1 MRKKS
6 VLKIVIALLAVMN
19 LVVYITG
26 IVAYFD
32 IVEIPFLDSIL
43 GHFQTED
50 VDEENELE
58 AEAPLENQ
66 DDEKTLTED
75 ENDSKQP
82 VSEEWKQAY
91 LDLMKKPGGDNV
103 KYKLVYIDDDDI
115 PELYILGN
123 TVAQGDMLCTYREG
137 EVWGMHM
144 YNYGLSY
151 LERQNSFCDS
161 GGRMDSYFDYVY
173 SLEDE
178 GAIMWHKGEFGAG
191 GTRVQYDKE
200 GNFIYEYRWDGTM
213 VSEKEY
219 ETNLKKVYDESKAK
233 LGYEGACSRDE
244 MREIIERMGMSSSVM
259 EDVKKSENSAEK
271 ESGVDGNYAAERVV
285 ASGEC
290 GENVTWS
297 LTDGGT
303 MTISGSGDMRDY
315 GYDFSGESAFVGAF
329 AEKIKTIVVEDG
341 VTSIGSGAFFACEN
355 LTEIK
360 MSDGITKIGD
370 FAFVGCDSLT
380 EVRLPEK
387 LYYVGNY
394 AFGECASL
402 ETVYFRGDAPEF
414 NVDEEQFDIGT
425 DRKSTFAWDTV
436 TIYYPANN
444 PTWTEEKL
452 QDEYGGW
459 LTWQPW
465 KL

>member
-1 MRKKS
+1 M
-6 VLKIVIALLAVMN
+6 KIVIVILAVMN

-26 IVAYFD
+26 TVAYFGF
-32 IVEIPFLDSIL
+32 VKIPFWDSVL
-43 GHFQTED
+43 AHFQTED
-50 VDEENELE
+50 VDEESELE
-58 AEAPLENQ
+58 AEVSSKDE

-75 ENDSKQP
+75 ENDSKRP

-137 EVWGMHM
+137 EVWGIHM

-191 GTRVQYDKE
+191 DNSRVECDAE
-200 GNFIYEYRWDGTM
+200 GNPIYVYNWDGEE
-213 VSEKEY
+213 VSKKEY
-219 ETNLKKVYDESKAK
+219 EENLEEAYDETKAK
-233 LGYEGACSRDE
+233 LGYVGAFGQDE
-244 MREIIERMGMSSSVM
+244 MMEIIERMGMSSSVM
-259 EDVKKSENSAEK
+259 EDEKKSENSAT
-271 ESGVDGNYAAERVV
+271 ERMV

-303 MTISGSGDMRDY
+303 MTISGIGEMTDY
-315 GYDFSGESAFVGAF
+315 GYDFSGKSAFVGEF

-341 VTSIGSGAFFACEN
+341 VTSIGSGAFFACRN
-355 LTEIK
+355 LTEVK

-370 FAFVGCDSLT
+370 FAFVGCDNLT
-380 EVRLPEK
+380 EVRLPEE
-387 LYYVGNY
+387 LNYVGNY
-394 AFGECASL
+394 VFGECASL
-402 ETVYFRGDAPEF
+402 EMVYFKGDAPEF
-414 NVDEEQFDIGT
+414 DVDEEQFDIGT

-459 LTWQPW
+459 LTWRPW
-465 KL
+465 KP